1 MPSESNL
8 QVLLQTMQ
16 PALHESA
23 VGFFSLPFHKANALL
38 PKALGIFQEAE
49 GVTLILSSDVAI
61 ANELESEQQW
71 ALITLTVH
79 SSLLAVGF
87 LAAIS
92 SALASSGISLN
103 VISAYYHD
111 HLFVPWH
118 QRFQALSVLKT
129 LSVTQSGA

>member
-1 MPSESNL
+1 MTGESNL
-8 QVLLQTMQ
+8 PILLQTMQ
-16 PALHESA
+16 PELHESGF
-23 VGFFSLPFHKANALL
+23 GFFSLPADKATSLIPYAWGVFRESE
-38 PKALGIFQEAE
+38 GI
-49 GVTLILSSDVAI
+49 TLILSSNI
-61 ANELESEQQW
+61 ADQHSLKIDPEW

-103 VISAYYHD
+103 AISAYYHD

-118 QRFQALSVLKT
+118 QRFQALSVLNG
-129 LSVTQSGA
+129 LINDHPGA